1 MQDLMQ
7 GYASDL
13 NKLRDAFHNELTAT
27 AEELSKAMALYSSRS
42 DAALASFMEKA
53 TARGTELE
61 EAAAARLNQFCGL
74 PANGGQ
80 KNADDEPSNT
90 LAQPAAAKIAA
101 AAERAVA
108 DGLHVES
115 DRDRTAQPARLMT
128 RSNQGRLPEASHL
141 QLQEGR
147 VETAHLETTDCAPA

>member
-1 MQDLMQ
+1 MQA
-7 GYASDL
+7 G
-13 NKLRDAFHNELTAT
+13 
-27 AEELSKAMALYSSRS
+27 SKS
-42 DAALASFMEKA
+42 
-53 TARGTELE
+53 
-61 EAAAARLNQFCGL
+61 
-74 PANGGQ
+74 
-80 KNADDEPSNT
+80 NADS
-90 LAQPAAAKIAA
+90 QIAA